1 MVIVHCRFHVKIP
14 HTVQAFALDISVKM
28 GRAKV
33 REEFLK
39 NAHVKDIR
47 VIDMLVIKV
56 NTSVARCGVELP
68 CAYYLL
74 SQQFYN
80 SWQVPFHWPLHL

>member
-56 NTSVARCGVELP
+56 SVAQCGVELL

-74 SQQFYN
+74 HNYHTA
-80 SWQVPFHWPLHL
+80 VL